1 MEASQRHTLFIGN
14 CMTHRINFEGLFS
27 LKDRIALVSGASSG
41 LGAHFAE
48 VLSGAGAHV
57 VVAARRADKLTDL
70 VKKLREQGAKA
81 DAIAMD
87 VTSRES
93 VQEAFQTFDSQFSRL
108 DILVNNAGIANP
120 PLRFVD
126 ATEDDWGPV
135 LDVNLTGAW
144 RVAQAAARRM
154 KQQRNGTIVNTGSI
168 YSHVSG
174 SHKADYNV
182 SKVAIDQL
190 TKNMALELAR
200 SGVRVNS
207 LCPGYFQTA
216 INEKEFSTEQGKAYI
231 QRLVPQRTGEYH
243 ELTGPLLLLV
253 SGAGSYVNGASL
265 VVDGGSVLSPV

>member
-1 MEASQRHTLFIGN
+1 MEASQRYALFVEN
-14 CMTHRINFEGLFS
+14 VMTHRIDFEALFS
-27 LKDRIALVSGASSG
+27 LSDRVALISGASSG
-41 LGAHFAE
+41 LGQHFAQ
-48 VLSGAGAHV
+48 VLSAAGAHV
-57 VVAARRADKLTDL
+57 VVAARRTEKLTEL
-70 VKKLREQGAKA
+70 VRSLRDQGGKA
-81 DAIAMD
+81 DAIPMD

-93 VQEAFQTFDSQFSRL
+93 VHEAFQAFDLRFPRL
-108 DILVNNAGIANP
+108 DIFVNNAGIANA

-144 RVAQAAARRM
+144 RVAHEAARRM
-154 KQQRNGTIVNTGSI
+154 KRQRSGNIVNTGSI

-174 SHKADYNV
+174 THKADYNV

-207 LCPGYFQTA
+207 LCPGYFETA
-216 INEKEFSTEQGKAYI
+216 INEKEFATEQGRAYI
-231 QRLVPQRTGEYH
+231 QQLVPQRTGEYH

-253 SGAGSYVNGASL
+253 SGAGSYINGASL